1 MREEVEGKEMSPSL
15 FSFFSPSFAG
25 LFSLS
30 LSLSLSLFFF
40 HFSSIFLF
48 TMTRTCYAPV
58 QEHP

>member
-1 MREEVEGKEMSPSL
+1 MSPSL
-15 FSFFSPSFAG
+15 LSFFSPSFAG
-25 LFSLS
+25 LFS